1 MAVSGR
7 PTLSQI
13 PSSAPKQP
21 GRNLQR
27 PIIYHRLEAG
37 GAFGKVVSMRIPN
50 TVSSG
55 ALGRAGIRCT
65 VGGIADG
72 GQIGQ
77 EEMTWA
83 PSLMSYVSLR
93 ALINLS
99 GP

>member
-1 MAVSGR
+1 
-7 PTLSQI
+7 
-13 PSSAPKQP
+13 
-21 GRNLQR
+21 
-27 PIIYHRLEAG
+27 
-37 GAFGKVVSMRIPN
+37 MRIPN

-83 PSLMSYVSLR
+83 PSLMSYVSLS